1 MTGVALTFDDGPDP
15 RGTPAVLEALA
26 AVDVRATFFVLGE
39 RAERE
44 PELLAQVLAEGHAV
58 ELHGHRHLRHTEH
71 PREAVEA
78 DLRRALA
85 TLAHLRPTS
94 WRLPWGAL
102 APYSHALAAEYGLT
116 LVGWTADT
124 HDWRGDAAE
133 LMLDSLAVEPGA
145 IVLMHDGIGAGA
157 RRADCAQTARL
168 VGPLVG
174 RIRACG
180 LEPGGVPDGAPM
192 GNPDFGVVPPP

>member
-15 RGTPAVLEALA
+15 RGTPAVLAALA
-26 AVDVRATFFVLGE
+26 AVGVRATFFVLGE

-44 PELLAQVLAEGHAV
+44 PELLGRVLAEGHAV
-58 ELHGHRHLRHTEH
+58 ELHGHAHLRHTEH

-78 DLRRALA
+78 DLRRAIQ
-85 TLAHLRPTS
+85 TLGHVRPSS

-102 APYSHALAAEYGLT
+102 APYSRALAADHGLK

-133 LMLDSLAVEPGA
+133 LMLDAMTLAPGA
-145 IVLMHDGIGAGA
+145 VVLMHDGVGPGA
-157 RRADCAQTARL
+157 RRRDCAQTARL

-180 LEPGGVPDGAPM
+180 WEPGEIPHDAPM
-192 GNPDFGVVPPP
+192 GNPDFGVVPRP